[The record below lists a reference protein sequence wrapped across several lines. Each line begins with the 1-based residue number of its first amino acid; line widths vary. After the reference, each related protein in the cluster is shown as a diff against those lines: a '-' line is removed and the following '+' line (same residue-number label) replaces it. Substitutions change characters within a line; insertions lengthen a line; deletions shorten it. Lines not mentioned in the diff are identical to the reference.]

1 LTATIDDRVHAALI
15 AERDAII
22 ARLCDF
28 ASRPSV
34 SADPALAKGMTD
46 TQSFLVDRLDALGF
60 ANVELLEAGGHAAVY
75 GEWLGA
81 PCRPTYLVYGHYD
94 VQPPDPLPK
103 WSTPPFEPTIKGD
116 RLYGRG
122 VSDDKGPSLIALET
136 LGAFLRLE
144 GGLPVNVK
152 VLLEGE
158 EEIGSATLPGIL
170 RRYRDRLT
178 ADAVISADGAR
189 WRPDLPTI
197 NVGSRG
203 NAGFEFTVTTAVKD
217 LHSGR
222 YGGAVPNALHVIAT
236 LVASLHDSQ
245 GRIAVQSFYDGILP
259 LQEAERAAMAAIP
272 FDEARFFAE
281 LETDPFGEPGFTSL
295 ERLWVRP
302 TLEVNG
308 MWGGYTGPGGKTVIP
323 NEAHAKITMRLVPG
337 QDPTRVQEV
346 VIEHLRR
353 NCPSPAKITFRVNRS
368 GSAAYL
374 APADHPLL
382 AAAEQVLEETLGRKA
397 LRVHMG
403 ATLPLT
409 DMVLRELGIDTVMF
423 SFATS
428 DEDYHAPNEFFRLSA
443 IDEGLRAWVKL
454 LRHLGN
460 HQLTDYEPFRR
471 AVSRA

>member
-1 LTATIDDRVHAALI
+1 VRRLT
-15 AERDAII
+15 
-22 ARLCDF
+22 
-28 ASRPSV
+28 
-34 SADPALAKGMTD
+34 
-46 TQSFLVDRLDALGF
+46 
-60 ANVELLEAGGHAAVY
+60 
-75 GEWLGA
+75 
-81 PCRPTYLVYGHYD
+81 
-94 VQPPDPLPK
+94 VQPPDPLVK

-144 GGLPVNVK
+144 GRLPVNLK

-158 EEIGSATLPGIL
+158 EEIGSASLPAIL
-170 RRYRDRLT
+170 RRYRDRLS

-189 WRPDLPTI
+189 WRADLPTI

-203 NAGFEFTVTTAVKD
+203 NAGFEFTVTTAIKD

-222 YGGAVPNALHVIAT
+222 YGGAVPNALHVIAE
-236 LVASLHDSQ
+236 LVAGLHDAQ
-245 GRIAVQSFYDGILP
+245 GRVAVESFYDGIPP
-259 LQEAERAAMAAIP
+259 LEGAERAAMAAIP
-272 FDEARFFAE
+272 FDESRFFAE
-281 LETDPFGEPGFTSL
+281 LETGPFGEPRFTTI

-302 TLEVNG
+302 ELNG

-323 NEAHAKITMRLVPG
+323 NEAHAKITTRLVPG
-337 QDPTRVQEV
+337 QNPERVQEA

-353 NCPSPAKITFRVNRS
+353 NCPSGARITFRANRG

-374 APADHPLL
+374 VPADHPLL
-382 AAAEQVLEETLGRKA
+382 AAAEQALEETLGRKP
-397 LRVHMG
+397 LRIRMG

-443 IDEGLRAWVKL
+443 IDEGVAAWVKL

-460 HQLTDYEPFRR
+460 HHPTDYEPFRR
-471 AVSRA
+471 AVPRPEF